1 MSSQPVAEVGQCER
15 RARSSLGP
23 RRIPDGTCF
32 RLSQGAVELETTS
45 GMCRS
50 EKRLRV
56 FESRCMCWVVMETR
70 MARLVKAH
78 EGHPELIARSLR

>member
-32 RLSQGAVELETTS
+32 RLSQGAVDLGRRQVCADQRKDCACSSQDACVGWSWRREWLD
-45 GMCRS
+45 
-50 EKRLRV
+50 
-56 FESRCMCWVVMETR
+56 
-70 MARLVKAH
+70 
-78 EGHPELIARSLR
+78 